1 MSNNLLP
8 VLGIAAIGAGV
19 AFAASK
25 AYGSS
30 DDAGSTPPDSTDG
43 PVFDVTASSGAVY
56 QVRFVKAFDTESGK
70 QSFWDVF
77 DIQGRVLRYSQLED
91 DTNSRIFIVSP
102 RGPNGPGV
110 DLVMRDFGIRFEGGP
125 VSDPIPAA
133 VLVNNPEGVKL
144 LPGQILVSQGAWM
157 ATADVGFP
165 QNLVL
170 SAGLIKAALE
180 EQGWRQVAVFTSPP
194 SSWPISKNGNFFV
207 EAVWS
212 RDAQIMSVPPQVVD
226 IRSNSLV

>member
-1 MSNNLLP
+1 VSNNLLP

-19 AFAASK
+19 AFVASK

-30 DDAGSTPPDSTDG
+30 DDAGTTPPDAPG

-56 QVRFVKAFDTESGK
+56 QVQHVKTFDTESGK

-77 DIQGRVLRYSQLED
+77 DIQGRVLRYSQLEND
-91 DTNSRIFIVSP
+91 ANSRVFIVSP

-125 VSDPIPAA
+125 ISDPIPEA
-133 VLVNNPEGVKL
+133 VLVNNPDSIKV
-144 LPGQILVSQGAWM
+144 LPGQVLVSPGVWM

-165 QNLVL
+165 QNLVV

-180 EQGWRQVAVFTSPP
+180 EQGWRQVSVYTDAPP
-194 SSWPISKNGNFFV
+194 SWPLSKNGNYFV
-207 EAVWS
+207 EAVWNQE
-212 RDAQIMSVPPQVVD
+212 AQIMSVPPQVVD
-226 IRSNSLV
+226 MRSNSLV

>member
-8 VLGIAAIGAGV
+8 VLGIAAVGAGL
-19 AFAASK
+19 AFVASK

-30 DDAGSTPPDSTDG
+30 DDAGATPPDSTDG
-43 PVFDVTASSGAVY
+43 PVFDVTADSGAVY
-56 QVRFVKAFDTESGK
+56 QVKFVKAFDTESGK

-77 DIQGRVLRYSQLED
+77 DIQGRVLRYSQLES

-125 VSDPIPAA
+125 VSDPIPEA
-133 VLVNNPEGVKL
+133 VLINNPDAVKI
-144 LPGQILVSQGAWM
+144 LPGQILVSPGHWM

-170 SAGLIKAALE
+170 SASLVKAALE
-180 EQGWRQVAVFTSPP
+180 EQGWRDVAVFTSAP
-194 SSWPISKNGNFFV
+194 SSWPLSKNGNYFA
-207 EAVWS
+207 EATWKQ
-212 RDAQIMSVPPQVVD
+212 DARVMSVPPQVVD
-226 IRSNSLV
+226 IRSNALV